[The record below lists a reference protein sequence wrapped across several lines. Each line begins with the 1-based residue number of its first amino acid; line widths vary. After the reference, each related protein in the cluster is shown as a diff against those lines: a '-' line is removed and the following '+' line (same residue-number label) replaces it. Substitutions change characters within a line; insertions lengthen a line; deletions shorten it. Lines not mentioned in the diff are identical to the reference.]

1 MQNIVI
7 IVLALSIT
15 RLSIACEESF
25 DRSKVEFF
33 EKLYSTKIKGVKL
46 IEQYDDPD
54 LFYSAIGKQV
64 GIPKIAFEAVRT
76 KYDWKQDNDFFL
88 SAMIK
93 GGPLGDCW
101 AVMVSKIPNALKT
114 AKTDQERLKLIQK
127 MEMKMVLI
135 GYDGTVSIPEEN
147 KKKKDDKKFN

>member
-7 IVLALSIT
+7 LALALSIT
-15 RLSIACEESF
+15 GLSIACEKNS

-33 EKLYSTKIKGVKL
+33 EKLYHMKIKGVKL

-54 LFYSAIGKQV
+54 SFYSAIGKQI
-64 GIPKIAFEAVRT
+64 GIPKTAFEAVQT
-76 KYDWKQDNDFFL
+76 KYGWKQDDDFFL
-88 SAMIK
+88 SSIIK

-101 AVMVSKIPNALKT
+101 AVMVSKIPNALKN

-127 MEMKMVLI
+127 LEMKMVLI
-135 GYDGTVSIPEEN
+135 GYDGTVSFPEEN